1 MSRQAR
7 ELLGG
12 IDRYERTWM
21 TVSHVL
27 LFTFLAA
34 IAFTAFTS
42 GFSVPSTGHRV
53 DPATVTDEP
62 PFAEPGLREV
72 GPREYEAYLVS
83 TQFVFEPREI
93 TVPAGSTVTFHVTS
107 ADVQHGFKIQDTN
120 VNVQVV
126 PGHVAM
132 LTARFTEAGVYPYI
146 CHEYCGL
153 GHAGMYG
160 QLTVTGDGGN

>member
-1 MSRQAR
+1 MSRQAK
-7 ELLGG
+7 ELLDG
-12 IDRYERTWM
+12 IDPYERAWM

-27 LFTFLAA
+27 LIVFMAA

-42 GFSVPSTGHRV
+42 GFSLPTTGHRV
-53 DPATVTDEP
+53 DPQTVTEEA
-62 PFAEPGLREV
+62 PFSEPGLQEV
-72 GPREYEAYLVS
+72 GPREYHAFLLS

-93 TVPAGSTVTFHVTS
+93 TVPVGSRVTFHVTS
-107 ADVQHGFKIQDTN
+107 TDVQHGFKVQDTN
-120 VNVQVV
+120 INVQVV

-132 LTARFTEAGVYPYI
+132 LSATFTEPGVYPYI

-160 QLTVTGDGGN
+160 QLIVEGNEGN